1 MLIIIAFCCLM
12 ASAFVSGSEIA
23 YFGLTP
29 QEIEELED
37 STQPRD
43 RKALSFIKD
52 SERLLATILISN
64 NLVNITMVVLL
75 TFAIS
80 QTVIFNSS
88 LLNFLLQTVFMTFL
102 LLLFGEIFPK
112 LVARGRTLWWVRAAV
127 PNIGLLYTVLSPL
140 AKVMARSTSIVG
152 KIVTKSS
159 RTYLPMNLRR
169 LLRFP
174 MFPTARRRRCLKV
187 SFRSER

>member
-75 TFAIS
+75 T
-80 QTVIFNSS
+80 
-88 LLNFLLQTVFMTFL
+88 
-102 LLLFGEIFPK
+102 
-112 LVARGRTLWWVRAAV
+112 
-127 PNIGLLYTVLSPL
+127 
-140 AKVMARSTSIVG
+140 
-152 KIVTKSS
+152 
-159 RTYLPMNLRR
+159 
-169 LLRFP
+169 
-174 MFPTARRRRCLKV
+174 
-187 SFRSER
+187 

>member
-23 YFGLTP
+23 YFGLTH

-80 QTVIFNSS
+80 QTVVFNSS

-112 LVARGRTLWWVRAAV
+112 LVARGSAGHRSA
-127 PNIGLLYTVLSPL
+127 LYR
-140 AKVMARSTSIVG
+140 ARSAGEGHGAVNKHCGEDRHQKAAEHIY
-152 KIVTKSS
+152 
-159 RTYLPMNLRR
+159 R
-169 LLRFP
+169 
-174 MFPTARRRRCLKV
+174 
-187 SFRSER
+187 